1 MRTCNKYRYIK
12 YKNLYL
18 YSSMYKKIII
28 VYIYYNIR
36 STTRV
41 TPSYGVLRVLQ
52 YSEYIST
59 TEIDDFG
66 VVTLIRS
73 NTCIYVPDL
82 Q

>member
-1 MRTCNKYRYIK
+1 
-12 YKNLYL
+12 
-18 YSSMYKKIII
+18 MYKKIII
-28 VYIYYNIR
+28 YIYYNIR

-41 TPSYGVLRVLQ
+41 TPSYGVLQ